1 MDCNFEYD
9 QRGLTEKVTFQLS
22 PKEGAMEASGR
33 ALQAEGTASAKAL
46 RRECAW
52 GVSEAAESVV

>member
-1 MDCNFEYD
+1 MGKKQSRKTEAGLGVDCNFEYD

-46 RRECAW
+46 R
-52 GVSEAAESVV
+52 